1 VPRKTKILPVD
12 RALWSFGGVI
22 YSHFFIDGTRPD
34 GKPDD
39 PIGRLWSPKEA
50 MDALNIASPR
60 TFWNWVDDQHLPYDT
75 VALERVLFDK
85 STLFNAERLELQEKL
100 LVTRA
105 RNAAKAALESKLT
118 KGEAASLI
126 PAGPDG
132 NENTQAE
139 ENEAAGSDPE
149 GYNVVLWRTSDEN
162 PTEADDG
169 RSKDQRHET
178 KGGNPSAVDP
188 NTPTEPIVTST
199 PAAAETVGAKPPD
212 PSRGEDQEISHSE
225 PDSDSPKQSQELAAA
240 KQSSN
245 KTSVPTENKQT
256 QSQPTRRAIFVAPN
270 KTPSPSWSE
279 RYRRYRRPVATLAV
293 GLIALLGVYVLVSAP
308 WNPGKPG
315 KIVTGNPE
323 QVDREK
329 AAQAERDKAA
339 QYERDRATERD
350 KAAEAGRATTAQ
362 AERER
367 LAQVERDRVAAA
379 EKAAQIEKAAQ
390 AERERIAEAARAA
403 QQKAAVPP
411 PNEPSIAEKIAAAK
425 RAADDKAF
433 RDAEAEK
440 NRQLAARRADVSAQQ
455 EGKSNARQLAEMGF
469 SLMEKTSMIGGSVGK
484 VYAHSVVDCALK
496 CLADNNCGA
505 FAFNHGGLSTLPE
518 GKLASCYRFRAPG
531 QPDPG
536 NVYYSAGQR
545 VGRPR

>member
-1 VPRKTKILPVD
+1 MPRKTKILPAD

-169 RSKDQRHET
+169 RSKDQRHKA

-188 NTPTEPIVTST
+188 IPATEPIVTSI
-199 PAAAETVGAKPPD
+199 PAAAGTVGANPSD
-212 PSRGEDQEISHSE
+212 PSHGEDQETSE
-225 PDSDSPKQSQELAAA
+225 
-240 KQSSN
+240 
-245 KTSVPTENKQT
+245 KTQKF
-256 QSQPTRRAIFVAPN
+256 QPTRRAILVAPN
-270 KTPSPSWSE
+270 RAPSPTWSE
-279 RYRRYRRPVATLAV
+279 RYRRYRKPVAALAV

-350 KAAEAGRATTAQ
+350 KAAEAERAMAAQ

-379 EKAAQIEKAAQ
+379 EKAAQIQKAAQ

-403 QQKAAVPP
+403 QQKVVAPP

-505 FAFNHGGLSTLPE
+505 FAFNHGGLPTLPE

-545 VGRPR
+545 IGRPR